1 MKAHF
6 IDIDTI
12 LNSDQKAWVVS
23 KENPRIPL
31 LKMEIHEFNLYK
43 SGIFKSQG
51 NKLNFN
57 GNIFYLPEDFM
68 DKVKSVCRKNK
79 LDISN
84 LSISMVEFM
93 DSDKIEEANFEINL
107 DPFQSIIN
115 TDDKIY
121 LIASK
126 NKKNGYEK
134 ILKKL
139 DEKIQNIGLQI
150 SDVYYLSETFYNRQD
165 DEISYLKVKI
175 LLQHLIG
182 YKTSNNAFTNEEISE
197 FNTIYYYDN
206 DYKPINLA
214 HKANEVL
221 EKFLINSDEITS
233 KIIKSKVKDTEKR
246 LSVREVTP
254 NKNQKV
260 IEKDIILQVSNII
273 KSFENFKF
281 KI

>member
-1 MKAHF
+1 MNAHF

-12 LNSDQKAWVVS
+12 LVSDQKAWIVS
-23 KENPRIPL
+23 KDNPKNPL
-31 LKMEIHEFNLYK
+31 IKIEIHEFNLYK
-43 SGIFKSQG
+43 SGIYKSQG

-57 GNIFYLPEDFM
+57 GSIFYLPEIFM
-68 DKVKSVCRKNK
+68 NKLKTICRKNK

-84 LSISMVEFM
+84 LSISMQEFM
-93 DSDKIEEANFEINL
+93 DSERISESHFEIDM

-126 NKKNGYEK
+126 NKENGYEK

-139 DEKIQNIGLQI
+139 DEKIQEIGLQI

-182 YKTSNNAFTNEEISE
+182 YKTTGNQFTNEEISE
-197 FNTIYYYDN
+197 FDTIYYYDN
-206 DYKPINLA
+206 DYKPINLS
-214 HKANEVL
+214 HKINEVL
-221 EKFLINSDEITS
+221 EKFLVNSNDI
-233 KIIKSKVKDTEKR
+233 SKVIKDKVRDVEKR
-246 LSVREVTP
+246 LCVREVTP
-254 NKNQKV
+254 NKSQKI
-260 IEKDIILQVSNII
+260 IEKNIILKTSNII

-281 KI
+281 KL